1 VKNYTEIAVIVD
13 RSGSMYGLEKD
24 TIGGYNSF
32 LTDQQAHPGEA
43 KFTLVQFD
51 DKYERLI
58 DSVPIG
64 QVEVAKEGSFSPRG
78 ATALFDAI
86 GKTVTDMGNRFEALP
101 ESEKPSKVLVA
112 IITDGQENSS
122 VEFKTKEK
130 IADMIKTQTENWGW
144 EFFYI
149 AANQDAFA
157 EGASMNIPVSN
168 STNFSHDSAGV
179 RRGYAGMSTNVASSR
194 TK

>member
-1 VKNYTEIAVIVD
+1 MKNYTEIAVIVD
-13 RSGSMYGLEKD
+13 RSGSMHGLEQD

-32 LTDQQAHPGEA
+32 LKEQQEHPGEA

-51 DKYERLI
+51 DKYQMLFE
-58 DSVPIG
+58 SVPIG
-64 QVEVAKEGSFSPRG
+64 EVKMAKKGAFFPRG

-86 GKTVTDMGNRFEALP
+86 GKTVNDLGNRLDKLP
-101 ESEKPSKVLVA
+101 ESEKPAKVLVA
-112 IITDGQENSS
+112 IITDGQENASL
-122 VEFKTKEK
+122 EFRNKEK
-130 IADMIKTQTENWGW
+130 IAEMIKHQTENWGW

-157 EGASMNIPVSN
+157 EGASMNIPHSN
-168 STNFSHDSAGV
+168 SANFAHTSGGV
-179 RRGYAGMSTNVASSR
+179 RTAYAGISGQMVTNR